1 MTTLNKKDADN
12 TINITGVVGLDTT
25 YEDIARQLDNSKSDI
40 EILINSPGG
49 YVYDGIAI
57 YNSIK
62 KYNKGSKTVRVCGL
76 SASIATYIMLA
87 GDRLE
92 LEENSVIMIHNPSI
106 CVMGD
111 YRKLRS
117 AYSNIEK
124 LRVLMSSAYS
134 KYTGIAKNEIETM
147 MDNETFFIGKDELET
162 WGNVLEDLNN
172 INNNANEKINNNNK
186 KTNSDKETIKAEAN
200 IQIQAMCSLI
210 EKSNEKNNANTE
222 KLVALL
228 ENYQE
233 PNQKSQSTEDNIN
246 NTSNKKLSIINHQ
259 LSTNKKETKMEKID
273 KKTDKTLDLEN
284 LNDLKLYYPKLY
296 DEAVNI
302 GIQQEKSRVKAHL
315 EFIDIAPDIALN
327 AIKEDISFLNNS
339 EIQAKYIK
347 ARVNKNELAT
357 MEMDNNPDFIPKKIN
372 ESEELKAELEKENK
386 EAEEKIK
393 AYMLHL
399 KS

>member
-12 TINITGVVGLDTT
+12 RINITGVVGIDTT
-25 YEDIARQLDNSKSDI
+25 YEDIARQLENSKSDI

-87 GDRLE
+87 GDSLE

-134 KYTGIAKNEIETM
+134 KYTGIDRKEIETM
-147 MDNETFFIGKDELET
+147 MDNETFFIGKEELEA
-162 WGNVLEDLNN
+162 WGNIMEDPS
-172 INNNANEKINNNNK
+172 NNK
-186 KTNSDKETIKAEAN
+186 GEKTNCNNKETIKAEAN
-200 IQIQAMCSLI
+200 IQIQAMSSLI
-210 EKSNEKNNANTE
+210 ERSNEISNANAE
-222 KLVALL
+222 KLVAFL
-228 ENYQE
+228 EDYQE
-233 PNQKSQSTEDNIN
+233 LQQESQSSQSIHNIEN
-246 NTSNKKLSIINHQ
+246 NSNSKNNKKLSIINYQ
-259 LSTNKKETKMEKID
+259 LSTNKKETKMEK
-273 KKTDKTLDLEN
+273 TDKPQNLEN
-284 LNDLKLYYPKLY
+284 LNDLKIHYPKLY

-327 AIKEDISFLNNS
+327 AIKEDVSFLNNS

-347 ARVNKNELAT
+347 AKVNKNELAT
-357 MEMDNNPDFIPKKIN
+357 MENDNNPELIPKKIN
-372 ESEELKAELEKENK
+372 EDEELKAELEKENK
-386 EAEEKIK
+386 DAEEKIR
-393 AYMLHL
+393 AYMPHL
-399 KS
+399 NIKLNNQ

>member
-12 TINITGVVGLDTT
+12 RINITGVVGIDTT
-25 YEDIARQLDNSKSDI
+25 YEDIARQLENSKSDI

-87 GDRLE
+87 GDSLE

-147 MDNETFFIGKDELET
+147 MDNETFFIGKDELEA
-162 WGNVLEDLNN
+162 WGNVIEDQNN
-172 INNNANEKINNNNK
+172 KEEKKNYNNNN
-186 KTNSDKETIKAEAN
+186 KETIKAEAN

-222 KLVALL
+222 KLVALFNN
-228 ENYQE
+228 EPEQYEQNYLQ
-233 PNQKSQSTEDNIN
+233 NHFIIN
-246 NTSNKKLSIINHQ
+246 NQ
-259 LSTNKKETKMEKID
+259 KETKMEKID
-273 KKTDKTLDLEN
+273 KKTDKILDLEN

-372 ESEELKAELEKENK
+372 ENEELKAELEKENK
-386 EAEEKIK
+386 EAEEKIR
-393 AYMLHL
+393 AYMPHL
-399 KS
+399 KN

>member
-87 GDRLE
+87 GDSLE

-147 MDNETFFIGKDELET
+147 MDNETFFIGKDELEA
-162 WGNVLEDLNN
+162 WGNVIEDQNN
-172 INNNANEKINNNNK
+172 KEEKKNYNNNN
-186 KTNSDKETIKAEAN
+186 KETIKAEAN

-222 KLVALL
+222 KLVALFNN
-228 ENYQE
+228 EPEQYEQNYLQ
-233 PNQKSQSTEDNIN
+233 NHFIIN
-246 NTSNKKLSIINHQ
+246 NQ
-259 LSTNKKETKMEKID
+259 KETKMEKID
-273 KKTDKTLDLEN
+273 KKTDKILDLEN

-386 EAEEKIK
+386 EAEEKIR
-393 AYMLHL
+393 AYMPHL
-399 KS
+399 KN

>member
-12 TINITGVVGLDTT
+12 RINITGVVGIDTT
-25 YEDIARQLDNSKSDI
+25 YEDIARQLENSKSDI

-87 GDRLE
+87 GDSLE

-147 MDNETFFIGKDELET
+147 MDNETFFIGKDELEA
-162 WGNVLEDLNN
+162 WGNIIEDQNN
-172 INNNANEKINNNNK
+172 KEEKKNYNNNN
-186 KTNSDKETIKAEAN
+186 KETIKAEAN

-393 AYMLHL
+393 AYMPHL

>member
-12 TINITGVVGLDTT
+12 RINITGVVGIDTT
-25 YEDIARQLDNSKSDI
+25 YEDIARQLENSKSDI

-87 GDRLE
+87 GDSLE

-147 MDNETFFIGKDELET
+147 MDNETFFIGKDELEA
-162 WGNVLEDLNN
+162 WGNIIEDQNN
-172 INNNANEKINNNNK
+172 KEEKKNYNNNN
-186 KTNSDKETIKAEAN
+186 KETIKAEAN

-222 KLVALL
+222 KLVALFNN
-228 ENYQE
+228 EPEQYEQNYLQ
-233 PNQKSQSTEDNIN
+233 NHFIIN
-246 NTSNKKLSIINHQ
+246 NQ
-259 LSTNKKETKMEKID
+259 KETKMEKID
-273 KKTDKTLDLEN
+273 KKTDKILDLEN

-372 ESEELKAELEKENK
+372 ENEELKAELEKENK
-386 EAEEKIK
+386 EAEEKIR
-393 AYMLHL
+393 AYMPHL
-399 KS
+399 KN

>member
-12 TINITGVVGLDTT
+12 RINITGVVGIDTT
-25 YEDIARQLDNSKSDI
+25 YEDIARQLENSKSDI

-87 GDRLE
+87 GDSLE

-147 MDNETFFIGKDELET
+147 MDNETFFIGKDELEA
-162 WGNVLEDLNN
+162 WGNVIEDQNN
-172 INNNANEKINNNNK
+172 KEEKKNYNNNN
-186 KTNSDKETIKAEAN
+186 KETIKAEAN

-222 KLVALL
+222 KLVALFNN
-228 ENYQE
+228 EPEQYEQNYLQ
-233 PNQKSQSTEDNIN
+233 NHFIIN
-246 NTSNKKLSIINHQ
+246 NQ
-259 LSTNKKETKMEKID
+259 KETKMEKID
-273 KKTDKTLDLEN
+273 KKTDKILDLEN

-386 EAEEKIK
+386 EAEEKIR
-393 AYMLHL
+393 AYMPHL
-399 KS
+399 KN